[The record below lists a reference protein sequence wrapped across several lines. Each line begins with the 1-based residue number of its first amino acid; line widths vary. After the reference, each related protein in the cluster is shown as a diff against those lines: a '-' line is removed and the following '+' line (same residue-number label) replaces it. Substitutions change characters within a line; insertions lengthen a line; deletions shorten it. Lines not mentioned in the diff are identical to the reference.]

1 MSSNSDSGN
10 RRIAIG
16 KIIGTHGLK
25 GGARVYSWAESID
38 SFGVGMRLIAA
49 TPTGDIEL
57 TVQGAAPYK
66 KGLLLAFKEVGH
78 ISLLEPLVGSEL
90 FVDRADLPEP
100 EDGSYYWVDIIGLQ
114 VVTVA
119 GVFLGNVVSIFP
131 TGSNDVYVVKDGK
144 KEILVPALASVLK
157 KVDLESGIMVVD
169 LPEGLS

>member
-1 MSSNSDSGN
+1 MSSKSDSGN

-38 SFGVGMRLIAA
+38 SFGKGARLTAA
-49 TPTGDIEL
+49 TPTGDLEL
-57 TVQGAAPYK
+57 TVQSAAPHK
-66 KGLLLAFKEVGH
+66 KGLLLTFKEVGH
-78 ISLLEPLVGSEL
+78 INALEPLVGSEL

-100 EDGSYYWVDIIGLQ
+100 EDGSYYWIDIIGLQ
-114 VVTVA
+114 VVTEAGDVLGRVA
-119 GVFLGNVVSIFP
+119 SIFP

-144 KEILVPALASVLK
+144 KEILVPALESVLK
-157 KVDLESGIMVVD
+157 DIDLDKGIMVVD